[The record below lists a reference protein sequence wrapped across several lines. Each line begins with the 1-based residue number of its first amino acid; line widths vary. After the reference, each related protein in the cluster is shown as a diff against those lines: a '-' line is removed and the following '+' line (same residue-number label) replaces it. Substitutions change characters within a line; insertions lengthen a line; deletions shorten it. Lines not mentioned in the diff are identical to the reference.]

1 MKAEQ
6 ENEYIILLVNEPIPE
21 YGVPEYKGTSINV
34 AIKDYYS
41 FTTNRE
47 KVAVLKWITAQPQF
61 TEMKRFTEGENK
73 IFTLNESEYDDIL
86 KTGETP
92 KNLQIALKFVK
103 NKFDVFLLSNP
114 SNTKSADF
122 IIRQKGKLFYVE
134 GKTLNGKNSLNHL
147 IEKGGL
153 QSNRIAINIVGTT
166 VTNYIK
172 DTIKKS
178 FEQNNNLTQLY
189 LFKGQRCIIID
200 RDAIYSKDFEKIFTR
215 LWNRRK

>member
-1 MKAEQ
+1 MKIEQ
-6 ENEYIILLVNEPIPE
+6 ENEIIILLVNEQSSE
-21 YGVPEYKGTSINV
+21 YGIPKYKGTSINV

-61 TEMKRFTEGENK
+61 TEMKRFTEGENT

-122 IIRQKGKLFYVE
+122 IIRKKGKLFYVE
-134 GKTLNGKNSLNHL
+134 GKTSS
-147 IEKGGL
+147 GGSAL
-153 QSNRIAINIVGTT
+153 TTRLFDGAKQSDRIALNLMKTSS
-166 VTNYIK
+166 IK
-172 DTIKKS
+172 SIAASLKKAFEKNPYPKTI
-178 FEQNNNLTQLY
+178 Y
-189 LFKGQRCIIID
+189 LFKNSDMIVVDSYLARS
-200 RDAIYSKDFEKIFTR
+200 RNFNNKLYKLLSK
-215 LWNRRK
+215 RK

>member
-6 ENEYIILLVNEPIPE
+6 ENEYIILLINEPIPE

-134 GKTLNGKNSLNHL
+134 GKTSSGGSAL
-147 IEKGGL
+147 ITRLFDGAK
-153 QSNRIAINIVGTT
+153 QSDRIAINLMKI
-166 VTNYIK
+166 NSIK
-172 DTIKKS
+172 SIAASFKKA
-178 FEQNNNLTQLY
+178 FEKNPYLKEIY
-189 LFKGQRCIIID
+189 LFKNSHLIVVDCYLAKSRNFNTKLYKLLSQR
-200 RDAIYSKDFEKIFTR
+200 K
-215 LWNRRK
+215 